1 MAYSGYQVKA
11 ALMYGKEKTR
21 QISQPKDCLF
31 LLQNCIFPFKMDAT
45 ENKECIGTGIK
56 APRGNPAPST
66 RCQPRAPRFLQGGP
80 GKAGPSSTYLRPKKK
95 TTPRLH
101 TAAPR
106 SLSDSLPPAPAV
118 TRKAGEPTPLAA
130 PPTRSGRERG
140 RPPRSLG
147 AVPEPRSPKT
157 LSRSQSWSR
166 CRSPPARPDPPQPQ
180 HGGSSQPD
188 SSRPGEGGG
197 AGSERRR
204 HGAVAQCC
212 PQRAPWGLGP
222 VFGVVVLLLDVSCS
236 VFLSGSDR
244 RALSCAS

>member
-95 TTPRLH
+95 NTPRLH

-118 TRKAGEPTPLAA
+118 TREAREPTPLAA
-130 PPTRSGRERG
+130 PPTRSG
-140 RPPRSLG
+140 
-147 AVPEPRSPKT
+147 
-157 LSRSQSWSR
+157 
-166 CRSPPARPDPPQPQ
+166 
-180 HGGSSQPD
+180 
-188 SSRPGEGGG
+188 
-197 AGSERRR
+197 
-204 HGAVAQCC
+204 
-212 PQRAPWGLGP
+212 
-222 VFGVVVLLLDVSCS
+222 
-236 VFLSGSDR
+236 
-244 RALSCAS
+244 